1 MQRDNQAIDYSDPR
15 AGWPTAPPGQSA
27 TVQPAHM
34 WAHTGGET
42 AGQAAEGDPNSGML
56 LFLLF
61 TIYQVLN
68 EFEDGIVLIDQ
79 ENRVRWVNAAM
90 RQFFDLKEC
99 DVAGMPAGAFTRKF
113 VAPLAEDA
121 DTAMKIIAGLGSGE
135 KTVRNL
141 ELHFRKPDGNEYWL
155 EYTSHPVHLY
165 PMRHNRLEIYRKI
178 TRWKLA
184 EQRLVESEE
193 RFRTLFNKGNDGILV
208 FELSPEYVPTRFVEA
223 NEVACR
229 RLGYSRSELLGL
241 SPFDIVPPEKI
252 GEVSA
257 ILKQFRLQNRILFE
271 MEHVAKDG
279 RRIPVEISSLHFP
292 LQGRTTVLSISRD
305 ISERKRVEEI
315 RKRSFE
321 QIEHNIEQF
330 ASLGDHVRQPLQVI
344 VGLAAMED
352 SQFSA
357 EVLRQAAV
365 IDALVDRLDRGWI
378 ESENV
383 RRFLRKHY

>member
-1 MQRDNQAIDYSDPR
+1 MQRDEQAIDYSDLHAGRPAAPR
-15 AGWPTAPPGQSA
+15 GQSDA
-27 TVQPAHM
+27 VRLAKTWVHASR
-34 WAHTGGET
+34 ES
-42 AGQAAEGDPNSGML
+42 AGLAADGDPNSGML

-68 EFEDGIVLIDQ
+68 EFEDGIVLIDP
-79 ENRVRWVNAAM
+79 ENRVRWVNTAM

-99 DVAGMPAGAFTRKF
+99 DVAGMPAGTFTREF
-113 VAPLAEDA
+113 IVPLAEDA
-121 DTAMKIIAGLGSGE
+121 DMAGKIIAGPGRGE

-141 ELHFRKPDGNEYWL
+141 ELHFRKSDGSEYWL

-178 TRWKLA
+178 TRWKMA

-208 FELSPEYVPTRFVEA
+208 FELSPDCVPTRFVEA

-229 RLGYSRSELLGL
+229 RLGYSRDELLGL

-252 GEVSA
+252 GEISA
-257 ILKQFRLQNRILFE
+257 ILKQFRLQDRILFE

-279 RRIPVEISSLHFP
+279 RRIPVEINSLHFP

-305 ISERKRVEEI
+305 ISERRKVEEI
-315 RKRSFE
+315 RRRSFE

-330 ASLGDHVRQPLQVI
+330 ASLGDHIRNPLQVI